1 MKVLMNQANSGE
13 IIRYVNS
20 ISQRGEI
27 GPIFDTFN
35 NTLQAQDQS
44 CPEPD
49 YKPLNVIQN
58 PESFNFIVC
67 GFYIYIIR
75 GLNREIPTTE
85 QIMAGYEFQ
94 NDDFRVSINDV
105 NDKKLIL

>member
-1 MKVLMNQANSGE
+1 MKVLMNQANSVE

-20 ISQRGEI
+20 IPQRGGI
-27 GPIFDTFN
+27 GPIFDSFN

-58 PESFNFIVC
+58 PESLSFIVC

-75 GLNREIPTTE
+75 GLNREIPSNE

-94 NDDFRVSINDV
+94 NDDLRVSINDV
-105 NDKKLIL
+105 IYKKINF